1 MMAVAA
7 TALMSVVQMIIQLN
21 GTNTTGV
28 PDTYRQAQIE
38 FINKN
43 ALVWHQRSL
52 EDN

>member
-1 MMAVAA
+1 MMAA
-7 TALMSVVQMIIQLN
+7 TAPMLMDVAQMIIQLN

-52 EDN
+52 EE